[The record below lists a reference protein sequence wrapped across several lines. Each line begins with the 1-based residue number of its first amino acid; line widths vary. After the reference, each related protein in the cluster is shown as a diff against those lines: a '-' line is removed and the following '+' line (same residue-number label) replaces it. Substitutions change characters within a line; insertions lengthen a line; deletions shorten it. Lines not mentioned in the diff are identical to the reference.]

1 MTMEVYQ
8 HFRKEEQ
15 PFIDQVLS
23 WKDQVERS
31 YVPKLTD
38 FLDPREQEI
47 VQMLLGT
54 SQDELQTEAFGGSEY
69 SERKRIVIA
78 PVYETITKDMFQI
91 QLLEAAY
98 PEKFVSLEHRDVM
111 GAFLSQ
117 GVKRKKFGDIMAA
130 DGKIHLLAAGE
141 VVPFI
146 QMNLTSI
153 KKSRISFKEQ
163 SLESLTVKKENWK
176 EYDKTI
182 SSLRLDT
189 VIKEI
194 YGLSRKDAAV
204 LIQKMLVKVNYRVVD
219 DVKFQLQ
226 EGDMLSVRG
235 KGRSKIVA
243 IRGRSK
249 KDKIKMTA
257 AILQ

>member
-1 MTMEVYQ
+1 MEVYQ

-31 YVPKLTD
+31 YIPKLTD

-47 VQMLLGT
+47 VQMLLGVH
-54 SQDELQTEAFGGSEY
+54 QDELQVEAFGGSLY

-78 PVYETITKDMFQI
+78 PVYETITEEMFQVE
-91 QLLEAAY
+91 LLEAVY
-98 PEKFVSLEHRDVM
+98 PEKFVRLEHRDVM
-111 GAFLSQ
+111 GAFMSQ
-117 GVKRKKFGDIMAA
+117 GIKRKKLGDIMIA
-130 DGKIHLLAAGE
+130 DGKVHLLAAGE

-146 QMNLTSI
+146 KMNLTSI
-153 KKSRISFKEQ
+153 KKSRISFKETPLT
-163 SLESLTVKKENWK
+163 SLLVKKEAWT
-176 EYDKTI
+176 ESEKTI

-189 VIKEI
+189 VVKEI
-194 YGLSRKDAAV
+194 YGVSRKDAAV
-204 LIQKMLVKVNYRVVD
+204 LIQKLHVKVNYRVVD

-235 KGRSKIVA
+235 KGRSKVVA
-243 IRGRSK
+243 IRGRTK

-257 AILQ
+257 AKLQ

>member
-1 MTMEVYQ
+1 MEVYQ

-31 YVPKLTD
+31 YIPKLTD

-54 SQDELQTEAFGGSEY
+54 NHDELQVAAFGGSEC
-69 SERKRIVIA
+69 SERKRIMIA
-78 PVYETITKDMFQI
+78 PVYEAITEDIFQI
-91 QLLEAAY
+91 DLLEAAY

-117 GVKRKKFGDIMAA
+117 GVKRKKLGDITVA

-146 QMNLTSI
+146 KLNLTSI
-153 KKSRISFKEQ
+153 KKSRISFQEKPLT
-163 SLESLTVKKENWK
+163 SLIVKKEVWK

-194 YGLSRKDAAV
+194 YGVSRKDAAV
-204 LIQKMLVKVNYRVVD
+204 LIQKLHVKVNYRVVD

-235 KGRSKIVA
+235 KGRSKVVE

-257 AILQ
+257 AVLQ